1 MKKQRDFCNAQN
13 SPLRNRETSKKGVTG
28 MAKGYYG
35 NDCYFGFDPESEKY
49 MRFET
54 ESAYYSYLLDMQEG
68 GVSDG
73 V

>member
-1 MKKQRDFCNAQN
+1 
-13 SPLRNRETSKKGVTG
+13 

-54 ESAYYSYLLDMQEG
+54 ESAYYNYLLDMQEG